1 MRPSFGTALYT
12 MPEGARIKKV
22 RRRGTWRQRSRP
34 DQPHAGAAPP
44 ARGAALGGAA
54 RHLAAGGNELGRLA
68 FLG

>member
-1 MRPSFGTALYT
+1 MHPSFGTALYT

-34 DQPHAGAAPP
+34 DQPYAG
-44 ARGAALGGAA
+44 RGTPRRGA
-54 RHLAAGGNELGRLA
+54 RHLAAGGNELGRVA

>member
-34 DQPHAGAAPP
+34 DPPHAGAALPG
-44 ARGAALGGAA
+44 AGRGTW
-54 RHLAAGGNELGRLA
+54 RQGGNELGRLA